1 MSYQCF
7 RLALAADNNHAE
19 SYNNLGVLEFRKGNI
34 DQARIFFQT
43 AQNLASLTYEP
54 NFNYALLSQKVSYEL
69 YRASMFCSDTS
80 IASCQ
85 YIDGLPP
92 LSISYNPRYK
102 MFKKFYPPPLTL
114 GIITRFKYLSI
125 HLYIPPTWPCVSA
138 QGNFQKK
145 IRRDIINST
154 PPIFLRYCRERA
166 ENNAPAHPP

>member
-54 NFNYALLSQKVSYEL
+54 NFNYALSQKVSYEL

-80 IASCQ
+80 IA
-85 YIDGLPP
+85 
-92 LSISYNPRYK
+92 
-102 MFKKFYPPPLTL
+102 
-114 GIITRFKYLSI
+114 
-125 HLYIPPTWPCVSA
+125 A
-138 QGNFQKK
+138 
-145 IRRDIINST
+145 ST
-154 PPIFLRYCRERA
+154 
-166 ENNAPAHPP
+166 

>member
-69 YRASMFCSDTS
+69 YHASMFRSDTS
-80 IASCQ
+80 IAA
-85 YIDGLPP
+85 
-92 LSISYNPRYK
+92 
-102 MFKKFYPPPLTL
+102 
-114 GIITRFKYLSI
+114 
-125 HLYIPPTWPCVSA
+125 SA
-138 QGNFQKK
+138 
-145 IRRDIINST
+145 
-154 PPIFLRYCRERA
+154 
-166 ENNAPAHPP
+166 